1 MCVYVRT
8 HMCVHIYVCEHH
20 GLVCICTFVCAL
32 QCVCVHWRMHEFL
45 CVRVHACVR
54 MCIACLCMCVVFQ
67 SKMDK
72 IKVSLPEGK
81 VLPETQT
88 TSTIEPSNDFLGGGH
103 LISQAPPS
111 PALSCRCHCSLLNRG
126 PSLLISTGHGSDWI

>member
-1 MCVYVRT
+1 MYTLMYVSTMDLCALAHLYVLYSACVCIGVCMYF
-8 HMCVHIYVCEHH
+8 YVCA
-20 GLVCICTFVCAL
+20 CTRVCA
-32 QCVCVHWRMHEFL
+32 C
-45 CVRVHACVR
+45 
-54 MCIACLCMCVVFQ
+54 ACLCMCVVFQ

-126 PSLLISTGHGSDWI
+126 PSLLISTGHGSDWT